1 MDYTLEKLEV
11 YELAELFSD
20 EIWEIVMTWDSFKKD
35 TIGKQ
40 IVRSADSISAN
51 IAEGY
56 GRFYYKESK
65 QFYFYSRGSLQET
78 KSWIGKCKRREIIK
92 MEKCEALLQI
102 AETIHLKLNS
112 FIKFVSKSAKHNPK

>member
-11 YELAELFSD
+11 SNLAEVFSD
-20 EIWEIVMTWDSFKKD
+20 EIWNIVDGWRIFLKD

-56 GRFYYKESK
+56 GRYYYKESK
-65 QFYFYSRGSLQET
+65 QFYFYSIGSLQET
-78 KSWIGKCKRREIIK
+78 KSWLGKCKRRKIVRESVCEELLQREEIIFF
-92 MEKCEALLQI
+92 
-102 AETIHLKLNS
+102 KLNAY
-112 FIKFVSKSAKHNPK
+112 IKFVSKSAKHNPK

>member
-11 YELAELFSD
+11 YNLSEAISV
-20 EIWEIVMTWDSFKKD
+20 EIWEIVDSWKIFVKD

-65 QFYFYSRGSLQET
+65 QLFFYSRGSLLEIR
-78 KSWIGKCKRREIIK
+78 SWISNYKRRK
-92 MEKCEALLQI
+92 LLNEKKANELI
-102 AETIHLKLNS
+102 ERIDSIHLKLNAY
-112 FIKFVSKSAKHNPK
+112 IKFVSKSAKHNPK

>member
-11 YELAELFSD
+11 YELSELFSD
-20 EIWEIVMTWDSFKKD
+20 EIWKIVINWDNFKKD

-40 IVRSADSISAN
+40 VVRSADSISAN

-65 QFYFYSRGSLQET
+65 QFYFYSRGSIQET
-78 KSWIGKCKRREIIK
+78 KSWLSKCKRRKIINDDIY
-92 MEKCEALLQI
+92 EELLQK
-102 AETIHLKLNS
+102 AELILLN
-112 FIKFVSKSAKHNPK
+112 